1 MKKQL
6 LLICFA
12 VTALAVSSCGVVDT
26 DSEPGAVMPSDND
39 LSSAVS
45 SQADDSEVLSE
56 KNNEDS
62 NVASSSTEEK
72 VYTITAGNENSW
84 DITDK
89 ETIADIDSWLEKTDK
104 MLDDCALE
112 EGDYPMV
119 GGTEGIIIKTD
130 GDNYEKMY
138 FITTTR
144 LDLTQYT
151 EKKYEHQENFAV
163 NQKAYELPWEHIDII
178 TEIIENSKP

>member
-112 EGDYPMV
+112 EGDYPDGAV
-119 GGTEGIIIKTD
+119 EGIIIKTD

-144 LDLTQYT
+144 HT
-151 EKKYEHQENFAV
+151 EKKYERQKNFVV
-163 NQKAYELPWEHIDII
+163 NHKAYELPWEHIDII